1 MSFKSFISRLISST
15 EKKSQLAHGC
25 TPHPQNFLPLPVSC
39 DFSWQ
44 FVSLNVWWHVHLLL
58 LYMCIT
64 GYKGVFEHSKHVL
77 LSHLSFSGWTFPFFL
92 VSAIVSTSFFIV
104 RPKPRLPSISFT
116 LSRASVLLMDTEEF
130 SLLLLLMK
138 SPPPLYIYDS
148 INTFS
153 PFKQNKE
160 KKKKELNLF
169 LCSE

>member
-77 LSHLSFSGWTFPFFL
+77 LSHLSFSGWTFPFFGFSHCFNFFL
-92 VSAIVSTSFFIV
+92 HRETKAKTSLYFFHSLSCFGTFDGHWGVFVVIVVDEISSSFIYIWFNQYFF
-104 RPKPRLPSISFT
+104 SFQT
-116 LSRASVLLMDTEEF
+116 
-130 SLLLLLMK
+130 
-138 SPPPLYIYDS
+138 
-148 INTFS
+148 
-153 PFKQNKE
+153 KQRR
-160 KKKKELNLF
+160 KKER
-169 LCSE
+169 S